1 MMKKTTIPYE
11 KDFYAWLM
19 TNIQLIRQGRFAE
32 MDSENIAEE
41 LEAMGRSEKIALLS
55 CLSVLLAHLLKW
67 QFQPEKRSHSWKYT
81 IAEQRRR
88 ILRLLEDSPSLQ
100 AQLFDKLADA
110 YDDALLTAAKETH
123 LDQIIFPQICPFS
136 LEQVMSEEFW
146 PE

>member
-1 MMKKTTIPYE
+1 MMKKTTSYE
-11 KDFYAWLM
+11 QDFYAWLI
-19 TNIQLIRQGRFAE
+19 TNVQLIRQGRFAE

-41 LEAMGRSEKIALLS
+41 LEAMGRSEKRALLS
-55 CLSVLLAHLLKW
+55 RLSVLLAHLLKW

-100 AQLFDKLADA
+100 AQLADKLADA

-123 LDQIIFPQICPFS
+123 LDQIVFPQICPFS